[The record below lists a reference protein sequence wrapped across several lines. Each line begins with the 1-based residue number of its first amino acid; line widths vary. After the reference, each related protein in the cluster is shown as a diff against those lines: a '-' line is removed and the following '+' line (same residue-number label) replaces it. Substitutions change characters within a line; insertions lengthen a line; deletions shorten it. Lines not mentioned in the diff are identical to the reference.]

1 MRQLARGVRR
11 DGVPH
16 GAAVSARPDRWL
28 GFLAA
33 SRSQCLSLS
42 DYVTVTGPRGGE
54 VKLES
59 VDVADTWGVDVAYR
73 SEIDHGDGTAG
84 LMSPTLY
91 GYGLERES
99 ACGVG
104 GLKA

>member
-1 MRQLARGVRR
+1 VDAECFAMRQLARGVRR

-42 DYVTVTGPRGGE
+42 DYVTVTGPRGWGSKAGE
-54 VKLES
+54 
-59 VDVADTWGVDVAYR
+59 
-73 SEIDHGDGTAG
+73 
-84 LMSPTLY
+84 
-91 GYGLERES
+91 
-99 ACGVG
+99 C
-104 GLKA
+104 